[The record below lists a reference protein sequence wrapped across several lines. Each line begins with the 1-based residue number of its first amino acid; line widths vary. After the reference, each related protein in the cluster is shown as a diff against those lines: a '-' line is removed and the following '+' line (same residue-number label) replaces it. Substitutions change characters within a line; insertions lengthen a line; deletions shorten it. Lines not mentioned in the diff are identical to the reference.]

1 MVLKS
6 EIITSIQV
14 NFPYSTTPQQVNEE
28 QYGASTKRTYQVQA
42 CRTSGLTASV
52 CFFCIYVFEEG
63 TANEAAYIEASQI
76 PEELISV

>member
-6 EIITSIQV
+6 DIISSVQS
-14 NFPYSTTPQQVNEE
+14 NFPYSTTPQMVSEE

-42 CRTSGLTASV
+42 CRVSGLTASV
-52 CFFCIYVFEEG
+52 RFFCIYVFNEG

-76 PEELISV
+76 PEELIPA